1 MPAKNIQIGR
11 ILLDKGYIDEKQLA
25 RAIELQ
31 KNMPGKRLGDVL
43 TELSYVTEEQIA
55 KTLAEQLNIQFVNL
69 SSYQI
74 DSKAVSLLDAAYC
87 KLHCVL
93 PIGFRNDQLI
103 VAVQDPL
110 AYYTFEEIRSMTGR
124 EVLIMLSVKSTLQQ
138 VIEQAYSKAE
148 AENAEANLN
157 EEYGE
162 QQGDMNLAEMDDR
175 VETSSLARMIN
186 MLIIQAATAGVSDIH
201 FEPTRNSLEVRFRE
215 NGDLVHHTTMRKAVH
230 NAVVTRIKLLS
241 DMNIAEKRI
250 PQDGKIHFTSANF
263 EIDIR
268 VSSLPTIY
276 GEKIVL
282 RLLGNTAHPELMDLK
297 RIGMDDWTSE
307 HFNSM
312 IKAPNGIILVTG
324 PTGSGKTTTLYAT
337 LNQLSQKPVNI
348 VTIEDPVEQ
357 RIDGINQIQVNN
369 KAGLTFASALRS
381 ILRQDPDII
390 MVGEMRDEETAEL
403 GMRAAITG
411 HLVLSTLHT
420 NDTVS
425 SIARLVDMKIPPYMV
440 AASLSGVIAQRLVK
454 KLCPNCREQRPV
466 SEREKASLGK
476 GAEDIQATY
485 HPVGCPHCN
494 NTGYSGRRP
503 IYECIHLDGTL
514 RNMITDGKS
523 VYDMRNYERSKGN
536 RFLKDN
542 VLDMVR
548 RGETGIEEME
558 RVVYSVDD

>member
-1 MPAKNIQIGR
+1 MAGKNVQIGQV
-11 ILLDKGYIDEKQLA
+11 LLEKGLIDDKQLA
-25 RAIELQ
+25 RAIEYQ
-31 KNMPGKRLGDVL
+31 KKSTGKRLGDVL
-43 TELSYVTEEQIA
+43 VELSYVREEQISQC
-55 KTLAEQLNIQFVNL
+55 LAEQLNIPYVNL
-69 SSYQI
+69 DNYQI
-74 DSKAVSLLDAAYC
+74 DPKAVSMVDANFARHR
-87 KLHCVL
+87 LIL
-93 PIGFRNDQLI
+93 PIGFRNDALI
-103 VAVQDPL
+103 VATSDPL
-110 AYYTFEEIRSMTGR
+110 EYYTVEEVRSITGYNV
-124 EVLIMLSVKSTLQQ
+124 EIVVSTKSMLERT
-138 VIEQAYSKAE
+138 IEQAYSKTE
-148 AENAEANLN
+148 ADSAARDLN
-157 EEYGE
+157 SEYNDT
-162 QQGDMNLAEMDDR
+162 QTDMNLTDMDER
-175 VETSSLARMIN
+175 VESSALAKMIN
-186 MLIIQAATAGVSDIH
+186 ILIIQAATVGASDIH
-201 FEPTRNSLEVRFRE
+201 FEPGKNSLEIRFRV
-215 NGDLVHHTTMRKAVH
+215 NGDLVHHTTMKKAVY
-230 NAVVTRIKLLS
+230 NAVVTRIKILS
-241 DMNIAEKRI
+241 DMNIAEKRV

-282 RLLGNTAHPELMDLK
+282 RLLGNTAHPELMDLN
-297 RIGMDDWTSE
+297 RLGMDENTKE
-307 HFNSM
+307 HYDAMVRS
-312 IKAPNGIILVTG
+312 PNGIILVTG

-337 LNQLSQKPVNI
+337 LNLLSKKAVNI
-348 VTIEDPVEQ
+348 VTVEDPVEQ
-357 RIDGINQIQVNN
+357 RIDGINQVQVNN
-369 KAGLTFASALRS
+369 KAGMTFASALRS

-390 MVGEMRDEETAEL
+390 MVGEMRDEETAQL

-425 SIARLVDMKIPPYMV
+425 SIARLIDMGIPPYMV